1 MCQNQGK
8 NRAYPFAH
16 VAMPNGEHF
25 VVGYVQG
32 VRGLKGELRVA
43 PLTDIQERFDPG
55 RVLCLEGE
63 CREIIHSRR
72 IGKSLLLT
80 LEGITNRD
88 DAMGVKGKQITL
100 PMDQAIRNSHP
111 TYFFYQLLGLEVFD
125 DLGTRVGR
133 VTEIIQTGANDVYV
147 VHRSDKKDVLLPAL
161 INVVQE
167 IDLDRKVMVV
177 KIPEGLDTRQP

>member
-1 MCQNQGK
+1 M
-8 NRAYPFAH
+8 
-16 VAMPNGEHF
+16 
-25 VVGYVQG
+25 
-32 VRGLKGELRVA
+32 
-43 PLTDIQERFDPG
+43 
-55 RVLCLEGE
+55 
-63 CREIIHSRR
+63 
-72 IGKSLLLT
+72 T

-88 DAMGVKGKQITL
+88 DATGVKGKQITL

-133 VTEIIQTGANDVYV
+133 VTEIIQTGAYDVYV
-147 VHRSDKKDVLLPAL
+147 VLRSDKKDVLLPAV

-177 KIPEGLDTRQP
+177 KIPEGLDTRHP